1 MGDQSTGYRESF
13 VMDES
18 DFLEEL
24 IQKKI
29 SRLVVVMTSEAVP
42 LSVKSSNFDSFSMT
56 ELSS

>member
-1 MGDQSTGYRESF
+1 
-13 VMDES
+13 MDES